1 LIRVSGSFDL
11 AEDAL
16 QEAFSAALHAWDQE
30 GQPRNPAAW
39 ITATAERKLIDFARR
54 AKTRR
59 KTAEALAHEP
69 SPADVQIDVLADV
82 PAGVDEAPIEYF
94 PDDRLR
100 LIFTCCHPALAPE
113 AQIALTLRTL
123 CGLTTAE
130 IARAFL
136 LPEPTLAQRLVRA
149 KSKIREAGIPY
160 AVPAPA
166 HRAERLQSVLAVIYL
181 VFNEAYSATAGE
193 SLLRADLAAEA
204 IRLNRLL
211 QELMPE
217 PEVSGLLALFLLQD
231 SRRAARIDDTGAL
244 VPLELQDRG
253 RWDRKQI
260 AEGLELLESA
270 LQAQHPGPYQIQA
283 AVAALHAQAPTA
295 AATDWQQIAALY
307 GQLIRLMPTP
317 VVALNHAV
325 AVAMARG
332 PAAGLELIDR
342 LGSSKELESY
352 ALYHAARADLLR
364 RLDRRPEAAAAYAQ
378 ALTRTT
384 NSVERAY
391 LERRIIE
398 VT

>member
-1 LIRVSGSFDL
+1 M
-11 AEDAL
+11 

-364 RLDRRPEAAAAYAQ
+364 RLDRRPEAEAAYAQ

>member
-1 LIRVSGSFDL
+1 
-11 AEDAL
+11 L

-364 RLDRRPEAAAAYAQ
+364 RLDRRPEAEAAYAQ